1 MREAGNPLDA
11 WRERMADTAKVTL
24 KSKLRESHANYFDNL
39 CDSIVTLSDDQTLS
53 GATTIAVDSSFKSPG
68 KLLVDIDNDTSIYT
82 LVSGHTYFWGTATG
96 LPGATDNANAI
107 TFALPSPAQAGE
119 YICILPQN
127 AAAISKLVGITVVEE
142 STDTITYQVYEPT
155 ANNTALI
162 ETGTTATGTHGTQN
176 TMVKLNN
183 SHLLVGDE
191 IHCYSLSATQWLV
204 RIVGRNNLIAAGD
217 IAIDPGNVG
226 GYID

>member
-1 MREAGNPLDA
+1 MSKRIGKYKVSKKESEISLRDGGQIDGPLNMGSDIPFRAG
-11 WRERMADTAKVTL
+11 
-24 KSKLRESHANYFDNL
+24 
-39 CDSIVTLSDDQTLS
+39 
-53 GATTIAVDSSFKSPG
+53 G
-68 KLLVDIDNDTSIYT
+68 KLLVDINDDTSIYT

-107 TFALPSPAQAGE
+107 TFALPSPKQAGE

-127 AAAISKLVGITVVEE
+127 AATINKLVGITVVEE
-142 STDTITYQVYEPT
+142 STDIITYQVFEPT

-162 ETGTTATGTHGTQN
+162 ETGTTAVGTHGTQN
-176 TMVKLNN
+176 TMVKLAAQ
-183 SHLLVGDE
+183 HLLVGDE
-191 IHCYSLSATQWLV
+191 IHCYAMSSTQWLV

>member
-1 MREAGNPLDA
+1 MAIKSTNITLDGLTYTLD
-11 WRERMADTAKVTL
+11 ERDRVAAQLVA
-24 KSKLRESHANYFDNL
+24 ENANTFTNANTFSVDQR
-39 CDSIVTLSDDQTLS
+39 LST
-53 GATTIAVDSSFKSPG
+53 PG
-68 KLLVDIDNDTSIYT
+68 KLLVDIDDDTSIYT

-107 TFALPSPAQAGE
+107 TFALPSPTQAGE

-127 AAAISKLVGITVVEE
+127 AAVINKLVGITVVEE

-176 TMVKLNN
+176 TMVKLNA

-191 IHCYSLSATQWLV
+191 IHCYSLSTTQWLV

-217 IAIDPGNVG
+217 IAIDPGNVS

>member
-1 MREAGNPLDA
+1 MSKRIGKYKVSKKESEISLRDGGQIDGPLNMGSDIPFRAG
-11 WRERMADTAKVTL
+11 
-24 KSKLRESHANYFDNL
+24 
-39 CDSIVTLSDDQTLS
+39 
-53 GATTIAVDSSFKSPG
+53 G
-68 KLLVDIDNDTSIYT
+68 KLLVDINDDTSIYT

-107 TFALPSPAQAGE
+107 TFALPSPKQAGE

-127 AAAISKLVGITVVEE
+127 AATINKLVGITVVEE
-142 STDTITYQVYEPT
+142 STDIITHQVFEPT

-162 ETGTTATGTHGTQN
+162 ETGTTAVGTHGTQN
-176 TMVKLNN
+176 TMVKLAAQ
-183 SHLLVGDE
+183 HLLVGDE
-191 IHCYSLSATQWLV
+191 IHCYAMSSTQWLV

>member
-1 MREAGNPLDA
+1 
-11 WRERMADTAKVTL
+11 MASSTKASL
-24 KSKLRESHANYFDNL
+24 KSNLRRTNGNYFDNL
-39 CDSIVTLSDDQTLS
+39 ADSIHTQLDANTF
-53 GATTIAVDSSFKSPG
+53 AVDASMKQPG
-68 KLLVDIDNDTSIYT
+68 KLLVDIDNDTSIYE

-107 TFALPSPAQAGE
+107 TFALPSPTQAGE

-127 AAAISKLVGITVVEE
+127 AATINKLVGFTTVEE
-142 STDTITYQVYEPT
+142 STDTIQYQVYEPT

-162 ETGTTATGTHGTQN
+162 ETATTVAGVHGTAN
-176 TMVKLNN
+176 TMVKLNAQ
-183 SHLLVGDE
+183 HLLVGDE
-191 IHCYSLSATQWLV
+191 IHCYSLSSTKWLM

-217 IAIDPGNVG
+217 IAVDPGNVG